1 MQLVDQSGVGW
12 MGGESRWDIS
22 FHHMH
27 VKVSFNE
34 DFRTNWEKG
43 GGFNLNCTPPHFP
56 YPMKICARPVLG
68 SKF

>member
-1 MQLVDQSGVGW
+1 MDGWGVE
-12 MGGESRWDIS
+12 MGYIFSSYACLSLE
-22 FHHMH
+22 
-27 VKVSFNE
+27 VVTSFNE

-56 YPMKICARPVLG
+56 YPMKIIARPVLG